1 MSEDNPAADFLLT
14 VLRTGAP
21 GEQRAVAQV
30 LREHTPMV
38 SLFTMLYTAESNGDP
53 AAAPLR
59 EVIDQLAYE
68 AWKVEEGLRPD
79 GL

>member
-1 MSEDNPAADFLLT
+1 
-14 VLRTGAP
+14 
-21 GEQRAVAQV
+21 
-30 LREHTPMV
+30 MV

-59 EVIDQLAYE
+59 DVIDQLAYE

-79 GL
+79 AL